1 MELQLENKVNS
12 HDVNRDI
19 CSAGLSKIKKYAH
32 VVCSLCNLWWQQD
45 VLSCSRLDR
54 RRPRQTCW
62 YVVKGTPYPVLSL
75 PTATRVRCP
84 APGGAGTRPR
94 RTLHAHRAARSAHVT
109 RSTPARPVPRL
120 LMAPSPASSCSI
132 VDVPLA
138 PVRQAARRNSEVGVA
153 SRDQSTSVPIVR
165 RACRSSSDPAVRR
178 RRAACAIA
186 DGSF

>member
-1 MELQLENKVNS
+1 MFPSGSQLPMTLTVIY
-12 HDVNRDI
+12 VARV
-19 CSAGLSKIKKYAH
+19 CQKYAH
-32 VVCSLCNLWWQQD
+32 VCSLCNLWWQQD
-45 VLSCSRLDR
+45 VSIVFSRLDR
-54 RRPRQTCW
+54 RPAAPDMLVCGIRFCR
-62 YVVKGTPYPVLSL
+62 S
-75 PTATRVRCP
+75 PTATRVQCP